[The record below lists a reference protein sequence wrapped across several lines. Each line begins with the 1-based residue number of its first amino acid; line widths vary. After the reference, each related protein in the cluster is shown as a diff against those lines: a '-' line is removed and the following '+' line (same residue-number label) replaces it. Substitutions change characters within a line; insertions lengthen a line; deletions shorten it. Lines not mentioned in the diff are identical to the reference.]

1 MKYTN
6 SPNRPFSNMNFNFKR
21 ILSTAVLIAAAIII
35 LAIIYTG
42 FYTVPAD
49 SQAVL
54 QRFGKYT
61 STEDPGLHFKIPL
74 GVDKAT
80 IIPVSRQLKMEFGYG
95 SEGATSPD
103 QVDTESD
110 ATRDMVTGDLNEAEV
125 EWVVQYR
132 ITDPKQYLF
141 AVQDPEDTL
150 RAGSEAVMREVIGD
164 RTIDEVIT
172 YGRQDIE
179 NESLVLLKALAK
191 EYELGISIDL
201 IQLKNVNPPEPVQAA
216 FNDVNNAQQ
225 EKQKDINQA
234 QGEYNTVVPKAH
246 GEADQMISVAQGNA
260 AKRIN
265 EATGDA
271 EYFNDILAQYIKAP
285 DVTRRRLYLETMGE
299 LLPKIGSK
307 IIIDNDVSRVLPL
320 LPLTKMEGQ

>member
-1 MKYTN
+1 MKYAN
-6 SPNRPFSNMNFNFKR
+6 SPNTPFNMKFSFGK
-21 ILSTAVLIAAAIII
+21 ILSAIVLLAAILIV
-35 LAIIYTG
+35 LAIIFTG

-49 SQAVL
+49 SEAVL

-95 SEGATSPD
+95 TPNASDPD
-103 QVDTESD
+103 QADAEPD
-110 ATRDMVTGDLNEAEV
+110 ATMDMVTGDLNEAEV

-179 NESLVLLKALAK
+179 NENLVLLKALAQ
-191 EYELGISIDL
+191 EYTLGISIDL
-201 IQLKNVNPPEPVQAA
+201 VQLKNINPPEPVQAA

-225 EKQKDINQA
+225 EKQRDINQA

-265 EATGDA
+265 EAKGDA
-271 EYFNDILAQYIKAP
+271 AYFNDVLAQYLKAP
-285 DVTRRRLYLETMGE
+285 DVTRRRLYLETMGDI
-299 LLPKIGSK
+299 LPKMGNK

-320 LPLTKMEGQ
+320 LPLTKIQGE

>member
-1 MKYTN
+1 MKYAN
-6 SPNRPFSNMNFNFKR
+6 SPNSPFNRNFSFKQ
-21 ILSTAVLIAAAIII
+21 ILSIVVGIAVVAIILSII
-35 LAIIYTG
+35 LTG

-74 GVDKAT
+74 GVDTAT

-95 SEGATSPD
+95 NPNATSPS
-103 QVDTESD
+103 QGDTQPD
-110 ATRDMVTGDLNEAEV
+110 AAKDMVTGDLNEAEV

-150 RAGSEAVMREVIGD
+150 RAASEAVMREVIGD

-179 NESLVLLKALAK
+179 NENLVLLKSVAQ

-201 IQLKNVNPPEPVQAA
+201 VQLKNVNPPEPVQAA

-225 EKQKDINQA
+225 EKQRDINQA

-246 GEADQMISVAQGNA
+246 GQADQMISVAQGSA
-260 AKRIN
+260 AQRIN
-265 EATGDA
+265 EAKGDA
-271 EYFNDILAQYIKAP
+271 AYFNDIFAQYVKAP
-285 DVTRRRLYLETMGE
+285 EVTRRRLYLETMGAM
-299 LLPKIGSK
+299 LPKMGNK
-307 IIIDNDVSRVLPL
+307 IIIDDDVSRLLPL
-320 LPLTKMEGQ
+320 LPLTKSPMQ